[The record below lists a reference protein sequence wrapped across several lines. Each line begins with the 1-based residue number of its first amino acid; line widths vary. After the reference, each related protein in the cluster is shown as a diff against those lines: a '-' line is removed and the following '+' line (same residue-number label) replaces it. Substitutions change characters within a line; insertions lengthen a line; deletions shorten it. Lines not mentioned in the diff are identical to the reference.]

1 MLYSFQSATPAPLP
15 HRIRLPDASTRTDS
29 DTFTPEELEAAGYAG
44 PFERPSCDETTEIV
58 DWDGSSFLVRPYN
71 DVELEAQWQRVR
83 EQRLQLLQSSDWTQ
97 IADYDLG
104 ADRQAWATYRQQ
116 LRDIT
121 LQPNP
126 FAIVWPIA
134 PAFILPEG

>member
-1 MLYSFQSATPAPLP
+1 M
-15 HRIRLPDASTRTDS
+15 PDGTTRTDAG
-29 DTFTPEELEAAGYAG
+29 TFTPEELEFAGYTG
-44 PFERPSCDETTEIV
+44 PFDRPDCDPLVETV
-58 DWDGSSFLVRPYN
+58 DWDGSAFLVRPYN

-83 EQRLQLLQSSDWTQ
+83 EQRLQLLQASDWTQ

-116 LRDIT
+116 LREIT

-126 FAIVWPIA
+126 FTIDWPTI
-134 PAFILPEG
+134 PAT